1 MHFCTNK
8 SLIMNPFKNL
18 IYLFVF
24 SVVLCSCGVS
34 KSEIVYFQNLQ
45 FQNTENSNRIS
56 SSEIPKNLSI
66 KSNDLLSI
74 TVSAIEQAAA
84 APFNLTILGTRTGLA
99 ASEVQFNPN
108 QQALQNYL
116 VDSEGNIEFPI
127 LGTVPAAG
135 LSRQELQS
143 ALKIKI
149 SEYVQDPI
157 VNVRILNFQV
167 SVLGEVKNPG
177 TYDVRDEYLT
187 LPQALGLA
195 GDLTIFGER
204 KNVLVIRQAENN
216 TKQYKYLD
224 LTDSNTLSST
234 FYMLRQNDVIYVEP
248 KSNYLRAS
256 YTRNSQVYISI
267 LSALISLTIL
277 ISR

>member
-1 MHFCTNK
+1 MHFCTIK
-8 SLIMNPFKNL
+8 SLIMTPIKNL
-18 IYLFVF
+18 ISLFIF
-24 SVVLCSCGVS
+24 SVLLSSCGVS

-45 FQNTENSNRIS
+45 LQNTENTSSIS
-56 SSEIPKNLSI
+56 SSEMPKNLSI
-66 KSNDLLSI
+66 RSNDLLSI
-74 TVSAIEQAAA
+74 TVSALEQAAA

-99 ASEVQFNPN
+99 ASEIQFNQN

-127 LGTVPAAG
+127 LGTVPVAG

-143 ALKIKI
+143 VLKIKI

-167 SVLGEVKNPG
+167 SVLGKVKNPG
-177 TYDVRDEYLT
+177 TYDVGDEYLT

-204 KNVLVIRQAENN
+204 QNVLVIRQAENN
-216 TKQYKYLD
+216 TKHYKYLD
-224 LTDSNTLSST
+224 LTDSNTLSSP

-277 ISR
+277 ITR

>member
-8 SLIMNPFKNL
+8 PLIMTTLKKL
-18 IYLFVF
+18 SYLFITCVIL
-24 SVVLCSCGVS
+24 SSCGAS
-34 KSEIVYFQNLQ
+34 KSEIVYFQGLQ
-45 FQNTENSNRIS
+45 LQNNENAGSIK

-66 KSNDLLSI
+66 KANDLLSI
-74 TVSAIEQAAA
+74 TVAALEQDAA

-99 ASEVQFNPN
+99 ASEIQFNQN

-127 LGTVPAAG
+127 LGTVPVAG

-143 ALKIKI
+143 VLKIKI

-204 KNVLVIRQAENN
+204 KNVLVIRQVENN

-224 LTDSNTLSST
+224 LTDSNTLSSP

-248 KSNYLRAS
+248 KSNYLSAS

-277 ISR
+277 ITR

>member
-1 MHFCTNK
+1 VHFCTNK
-8 SLIMNPFKNL
+8 SLIMPPLKNL
-18 IYLFVF
+18 IFLLIF
-24 SVVLCSCGVS
+24 SVVSISCGVS
-34 KSEIVYFQNLQ
+34 KSEIVYFQGLQ
-45 FQNTENSNRIS
+45 LQNNENAGSIS

-66 KSNDLLSI
+66 KSNDLISI
-74 TVSAIEQAAA
+74 TVSALEQTAA
-84 APFNLTILGTRTGLA
+84 APFNLTIQGSLVGSA
-99 ASEVQFNPN
+99 AAQIQFQN

-127 LGTVPAAG
+127 LGTVPVAG

-143 ALKIKI
+143 VLKIKI

-167 SVLGEVKNPG
+167 SVLGEVKTPG

-224 LTDSNTLSST
+224 LTDSNTLSSP
-234 FYMLRQNDVIYVEP
+234 FYMLRQNDVIYIEP
-248 KSNYLRAS
+248 KSNYLSAS

-277 ISR
+277 ITR

>member
-8 SLIMNPFKNL
+8 SLIMTPLKNL
-18 IYLFVF
+18 ILLFIF
-24 SVVLCSCGVS
+24 SVVLSSCGVS
-34 KSEIVYFQNLQ
+34 KSEIVYFQGLQ
-45 FQNTENSNRIS
+45 QQNNENAGSIS

-66 KSNDLLSI
+66 KANDLLSI
-74 TVSAIEQAAA
+74 TVSALEQTAA
-84 APFNLTILGTRTGLA
+84 APFNLTIQGSLA
-99 ASEVQFNPN
+99 GIAGSQIQFQN

-127 LGTVPAAG
+127 LGTIPVAG

-143 ALKIKI
+143 SLKIKI

-224 LTDSNTLSST
+224 LTDSNTLSSP

-248 KSNYLRAS
+248 KSNYLSAS

-277 ISR
+277 ITR

>member
-1 MHFCTNK
+1 MTP
-8 SLIMNPFKNL
+8 IKNL
-18 IYLFVF
+18 ISLFIF
-24 SVVLCSCGVS
+24 SVLLSSCGVS

-45 FQNTENSNRIS
+45 LQNTENTSSIS
-56 SSEIPKNLSI
+56 SSEMPKNLSI
-66 KSNDLLSI
+66 RSNDLLSI
-74 TVSAIEQAAA
+74 TVSALEQAAA

-99 ASEVQFNPN
+99 ASEIQFNQN

-127 LGTVPAAG
+127 LGTVPVAG

-143 ALKIKI
+143 VLKIKI

-177 TYDVRDEYLT
+177 TYDVGDEYLT

-204 KNVLVIRQAENN
+204 QNVLVIRQAENN
-216 TKQYKYLD
+216 TKHYKYLD
-224 LTDSNTLSST
+224 LTDSNTLSSP

-277 ISR
+277 ITR

>member
-1 MHFCTNK
+1 MTP
-8 SLIMNPFKNL
+8 LKNL
-18 IYLFVF
+18 FLLFIF
-24 SVVLCSCGVS
+24 SVVLSSCGVS
-34 KSEIVYFQNLQ
+34 KSEIVYFQGLK
-45 FQNTENSNRIS
+45 FQNIENTGSINS
-56 SSEIPKNLSI
+56 TEIPKNLSI
-66 KSNDLLSI
+66 KANDLLSI
-74 TVSAIEQAAA
+74 TVSALEQAAA
-84 APFNLTILGTRTGLA
+84 APFNLTILGTQSGLA
-99 ASEVQFNPN
+99 ASEIQFNPN

-127 LGTVPAAG
+127 LGTVPVAG

-143 ALKIKI
+143 VLKIKI

-157 VNVRILNFQV
+157 VNVRILNFQI

-204 KNVLVIRQAENN
+204 QNVLVIRQAENN

-224 LTDSNTLSST
+224 LTDSNTLSSP

-277 ISR
+277 ITR

>member
-8 SLIMNPFKNL
+8 SLIMTNL
-18 IYLFVF
+18 KTLISLL
-24 SVVLCSCGVS
+24 VLSLVLSSCGAS
-34 KSEIVYFQNLQ
+34 KSEIVYFQGL
-45 FQNTENSNRIS
+45 ENNGLIINAK
-56 SSEIPKNLSI
+56 IPKNLSI
-66 KSNDLLSI
+66 RTNDLLSI
-74 TVSAIEQAAA
+74 TVSALEQEAA
-84 APFNLTILGTRTGLA
+84 APFNLTILGTRTGI
-99 ASEVQFNPN
+99 ASSEIQFNQN

-127 LGTVPAAG
+127 LGTVPVAG

-143 ALKIKI
+143 VLKIKI

-216 TKQYKYLD
+216 TKQYKYID
-224 LTDSNTLSST
+224 LTDSNTLSSP

-248 KSNYLRAS
+248 KSNYLSAA

-267 LSALISLTIL
+267 LSALISLAIL
-277 ISR
+277 ITR